1 MPVAMTGGFGSL
13 PSSLKDKQRQAV
25 LKLLDFNS
33 SDHGEWHSHRI
44 VPRIIVSF
52 CSLYCRPTGLASL
65 RTASPLYNTIGR
77 LRFSSVAR
85 EVTSYALTGDGR
97 LSIAELQVH

>member
-33 SDHGEWHSHRI
+33 SDHSEWLTVAS
-44 VPRIIVSF
+44 
-52 CSLYCRPTGLASL
+52 SL
-65 RTASPLYNTIGR
+65 
-77 LRFSSVAR
+77 V
-85 EVTSYALTGDGR
+85 
-97 LSIAELQVH
+97 